1 MVSEKNVQKLSY
13 EQAMQELQAIVEKM
27 RAGDLTLEE
36 SVKAYQRGK
45 ALSDRC
51 ETLLTEAAQVVQKLE
66 DVELKPVNPS
76 DLKQEELS

>member
-36 SVKAYQRGK
+36 SVKAYRRGK

-51 ETLLTEAAQVVQKLE
+51 EALLTQASQVVQKLE
-66 DVELKPVNPS
+66 DGELKPVS
-76 DLKQEELS
+76 ADDLKQEELL

>member
-27 RAGDLTLEE
+27 RAE

-66 DVELKPVNPS
+66 DGELKPVNPS
-76 DLKQEELS
+76 DLKQEELP